1 MSIEAYMMRT
11 LLVENFV
18 DILETYI
25 QRSLLID
32 IVLVMD
38 DVGVYIQKHA
48 LKIHLVQHMIDVGDD
63 QENIVIQI
71 YKVRNN
77 NE

>member
-1 MSIEAYMMRT
+1 MSIEAYTMRT

-18 DILETYI
+18 DILEMRI
-25 QRSLLID
+25 KRRLLID

-38 DVGVYIQKHA
+38 DVGTYIQEHA
-48 LKIHLVQHMIDVGDD
+48 WEVLWVLHMIDVGDD
-63 QENIVIQI
+63 QDNIVIQI

-77 NE
+77 N